1 MKRLL
6 LAVALIM
13 ATTFTLTAKAQ
24 YSPVPQVRQTVKA
37 LDSTVIL
44 GVPINTLVI
53 RNVTISD
60 SVATVTSAL
69 LYRGTSRPG
78 SSAQL
83 MFTDTFALDDNTG
96 LSINAAA
103 SLVATKRGVTL
114 H

>member
-6 LAVALIM
+6 LAVALLM
-13 ATTFTLTAKAQ
+13 ATTFTFTVKAQ
-24 YSPVPQVRQTVKA
+24 YAPVRQTVKA

-44 GVPINTLVI
+44 GVSINTLVI

-69 LYRGTSRPG
+69 LYRGTSHPG

-83 MFTDTFALDDNTG
+83 MFTDVFALDDNTG

-103 SLVATKRGVTL
+103 ALVATKRGVRL